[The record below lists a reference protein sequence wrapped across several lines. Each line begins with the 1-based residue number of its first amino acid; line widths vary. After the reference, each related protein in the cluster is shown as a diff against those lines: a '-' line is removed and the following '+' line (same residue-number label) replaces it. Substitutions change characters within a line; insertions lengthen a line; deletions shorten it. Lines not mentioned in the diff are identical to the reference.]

1 MNIEEIDIILR
12 NAAVILEGLA
22 AFIAILFYRKYK
34 HTSLRFFSLIL
45 VYVFLNEVTAGMI
58 HRYLGSKINLLY
70 TIYNIIFFL
79 FFYYVFWNFVKKPNF
94 RKLIKIAAIVYI
106 LACIINPFYQDFII
120 RPQLFAYVVGACLLI
135 FCIILYYIEILS
147 TSRILLINQE
157 LLFWIS
163 IGLLLFYVGYL
174 PIKLTRHYSATDAN
188 EFVTLIVVQLILTII
203 MNGCFIFGFLW
214 TKKK

>member
-1 MNIEEIDIILR
+1 V
-12 NAAVILEGLA
+12 VILEGLA
-22 AFIAILFYRKYK
+22 ALVAILFYRKYK
-34 HTSLRFFSLIL
+34 HTALRFFPLIL
-45 VYVFLNEVTAGMI
+45 VYLFLNEISAGLL
-58 HRYLGSKINLLY
+58 HKHLEDKINLLY
-70 TIYNIIFFL
+70 TIYNVIFFI
-79 FFYYVFWNFVKKPNF
+79 FFYYVFWNFVKKRSF
-94 RKLIKIAAIVYI
+94 RKLIKTAAIIYI
-106 LACIINPFYQDFII
+106 LAGIINPFYKDII
-120 RPQLFAYVVGACLLI
+120 NKPQLFAYVVGACLLI

-174 PIKLTRHYSATDAN
+174 PIKLTRHYSANLTDG
-188 EFVTLIVVQLILTII
+188 FVTLRVVHRILIII